1 MMMNEE
7 QLRGLSPQDLA
18 SMGADKIAYVKPVQ
32 VDGKKAYA
40 IHAADGTP
48 LTVAGTLDIAYAVIR
63 QNDLEPVA
71 AH

>member
-7 QLRGLSPQDLA
+7 QLRSLSPQDLA
-18 SMGADKIAYVKPVQ
+18 GIGADKVAYVKPIV

-40 IHAADGTP
+40 IHGADGTP
-48 LTVAGTLDIAYAVIR
+48 LTVAGSLEVAYAVIR
-63 QNDLEPVA
+63 QNDLEPMA